1 MNSLFVQFVQ
11 FVAKNL
17 TFVRFVS
24 FVDQKINFVPFVF
37 FVVSSSLRS
46 LCTKEQRFAEF
57 AQPIRLKAAR
67 HEQYFGLLQSALA
80 VVA

>member
-24 FVDQKINFVPFVF
+24 FVDQKINFVF

-67 HEQYFGLLQSALA
+67 HEQYFGLLQSAVA